1 MLRKNPA
8 KSAPRKTICLTTNE
22 QSPVSLDHRQTV
34 VTTVWRMETRVTE
47 DQPMLQGA
55 SFDALSL
62 VNFPTEAALLAD
74 IETCLRAG
82 QGFAVAT
89 LNLDHIV
96 KMRRNLGF
104 RRAYVAHSHVVADGN
119 PIVWLSRLAGRH
131 EVSLVPGSELIVPF
145 ASLAAR
151 VGAPLAFL
159 GSTERVLGAAAD
171 QLRAD
176 HPGLEVAACLAPPYG
191 FDPESPAADEMLDRV
206 AASGARICLLA
217 LGAPKQEVLAARGLA
232 RHPQLGFLSIGAGL
246 DFIAGH
252 QTRAP
257 VWVRK
262 IAMEWLWRMLSNPRR
277 LARRYLDCALVLPSL
292 TGQALAARKARGRD
306 E

>member
-1 MLRKNPA
+1 M
-8 KSAPRKTICLTTNE
+8 THGTM
-22 QSPVSLDHRQTV
+22 SPTGLGLPSD
-34 VTTVWRMETRVTE
+34 MI
-47 DQPMLQGA
+47 
-55 SFDALSL
+55 
-62 VNFPTEAALLAD
+62 NFPDSASLLDD
-74 IETCLRAG
+74 IARCLAEGR
-82 QGFAVAT
+82 GFAIAT

-96 KMRRNLGF
+96 KMRRNADFL
-104 RRAYVAHSHVVADGN
+104 RAYRAHSHVVADGN
-119 PIVWLSRLAGRH
+119 PVVWLARLAGRP
-131 EVSLVPGSELIVPF
+131 EVSLVPGSELITPV
-145 ASLAAR
+145 ADLAAR
-151 VGAPLAFL
+151 MGTALAFL
-159 GSTERVLGAAAD
+159 GSTETVLQAAAA
-171 QLRAD
+171 QLKAD
-176 HPGLEVAACLAPPYG
+176 HPGLVVAACLAPPYG
-191 FDPESPAADEMLDRV
+191 FDPESPAADALLDQV

-257 VWVRK
+257 VWVRR

-292 TGQALAARKARGRD
+292 TGQALASRSARKQGTA